1 MKDIEKND
9 VDISKLFKWGQSM
22 TLATPKKDITIWLK
36 ILGDADTNRA
46 RIYALR
52 RSTEMRA
59 KLLDLD
65 SDERIGLIP
74 VLDTSNKTRVVELL
88 LTLLVKEIAAQAD
101 KNVKIKYPTEPAS
114 TASLEEQEKHQA
126 IVDNFPKYVTDLTKK
141 AINKEVVKERKR
153 LNKLSIK
160 ALEELYID
168 TSVNH
173 ICEGEMY
180 NAFQNKAVS
189 MSCFQDDNY
198 IIPMFSD
205 VDDFLNLPTEV
216 KNQIID
222 FYATL
227 AIDVDTLKK
236 SPEVMQ

>member
-22 TLATPKKDITIWLK
+22 TLATPKGNVTIWLK

-65 SDERIGLIP
+65 SDERIALIP
-74 VLDTSNKTRVVELL
+74 VLDISNKTKVVELL
-88 LTLLVKEIAAQAD
+88 LTLLVKEIAAEAD
-101 KNVKIKYPTEPAS
+101 KNVKIVYPKEPTS
-114 TASLEEQEKHQA
+114 SASLEEQEKHQA
-126 IVDNFPKYVTDLTKK
+126 VIDDFPTYVTNLTKK

-153 LNKLSIK
+153 LNKLSK
-160 ALEELYID
+160 KELEELYIE
-168 TSVNH
+168 TSVSN

-198 IIPMFSD
+198 IVPMFSD
-205 VDDFLNLPTEV
+205 FNDFLDLPTEV
-216 KNQIID
+216 KNQIVD